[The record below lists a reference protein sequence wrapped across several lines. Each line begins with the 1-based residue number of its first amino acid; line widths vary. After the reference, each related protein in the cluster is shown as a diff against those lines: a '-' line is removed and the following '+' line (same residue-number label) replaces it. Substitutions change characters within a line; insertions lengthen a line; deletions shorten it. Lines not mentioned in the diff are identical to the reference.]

1 MKIELKL
8 TADEMVYL
16 DNKTALSSVIK
27 FVELPKDRRVAWSI
41 MNDVADKLFGKAKAI
56 RRNVTL
62 FDVKKKHKLTLK
74 WHEADT
80 LEKFLEAFATYGD
93 ENEYNKNLARKIM
106 IQLNQKLA

>member
-16 DNKTALSSVIK
+16 DNKATLAWGIK
-27 FVELPKDRRVAWSI
+27 FAELPKDKRASWSI
-41 MNDVADKLFGKAKAI
+41 IADIADKLAGKVKAI
-56 RRNVTL
+56 KRNITL
-62 FDVKKKHKLTLK
+62 FDAKKKHKLTLK
-74 WHEADT
+74 WHEADV
-80 LEKFLEAFATYGD
+80 LEKYLEAFTTYGD